1 MLPPTLGTR
10 VLSAF
15 TWTCLT
21 KLTFYW
27 IEMAAVFTYPV
38 ASSSSYSFN
47 RSRSRVPLSEIKES
61 LLDRSAT
68 NANQGCFDACASMI
82 KKDDRQYSEREN
94 MSREKM
100 KTKKRYKNTCH
111 SC

>member
-1 MLPPTLGTR
+1 
-10 VLSAF
+10 
-15 TWTCLT
+15 
-21 KLTFYW
+21 
-27 IEMAAVFTYPV
+27 MAAVFTYPV

-82 KKDDRQYSEREN
+82 KKDDRQYSERHKI
-94 MSREKM
+94 SS
-100 KTKKRYKNTCH
+100 KKQK
-111 SC
+111 